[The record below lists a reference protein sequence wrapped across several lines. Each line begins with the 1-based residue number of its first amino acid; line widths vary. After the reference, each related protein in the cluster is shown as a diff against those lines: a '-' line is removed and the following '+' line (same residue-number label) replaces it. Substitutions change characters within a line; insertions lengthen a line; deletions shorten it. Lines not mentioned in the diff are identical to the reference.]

1 VEELLS
7 ELEAEQAELV
17 RLEQERKTQ
26 ADLRFVLDELGGYKK
41 LEDLVHR
48 RLAFTENIDMLDL
61 MS

>member
-1 VEELLS
+1 MEELLS
-7 ELEAEQAELV
+7 ELEAEQAELA

-26 ADLRFVLDELGGYKK
+26 ADLRFVHDELGGYKK